1 MGLRLRSIRQKI
13 LLLVLVPVLS
23 LIGLYIFALALTGR
37 NAINLSRTN
46 TLKNATA
53 VPAGNFITSLEAE
66 RVLALIYLS
75 RPTGANLA
83 GLENAESKTATTV
96 TAMRLALTSDSTT
109 GNASPGEKQ
118 AIAVLL
124 ADAARL
130 PSLHSQIRAQ
140 IITRSQAFADYNGLV
155 ADDFALL
162 QQVVLQETNM
172 TVGTQ
177 SLAILRVGRSEELL
191 GQEEALVLADLSAG
205 KWPAADRQQF
215 TELAGARRISYS
227 QNLADLN
234 TQSRAL
240 FNRYLTPQA
249 LAALTAQEN
258 TLIADPAANRPPAV
272 SPTSWE
278 ETTGAVSAGLT
289 KATDQTSDL
298 ITVQAQHDARSTYLT
313 LALAG
318 GIGLLAVILS
328 ILVSFW
334 VGRGLIRE
342 LAALRDS
349 ARELATKRLPDVVH
363 RLAAGAARRTC
374 PPTPRHCRP
383 ARSRSARSRRRSP
396 RCSGPRW
403 KRPSARPGCARAS
416 ATSSATW
423 PGAASRCCTASSRC
437 WTRMERRASD
447 PEELEDLF
455 RIDHLT
461 TRMRRHAESLI
472 ILSGDAPA
480 RGWRNPVPL
489 VDVLRA
495 AVAEVEDYTRIKVT
509 ADDRAAL
516 SRASRRATSST

>member
-23 LIGLYIFALALTGR
+23 LIGLYIFALGLTGR

-53 VPAGNFITSLEAE
+53 VPAGNFITALEAE

-83 GLENAESKTATTV
+83 ALENAEGKTADTV

-215 TELAGARRISYS
+215 TELAGARRVNYS

-234 TQSRAL
+234 AQSRAL
-240 FNRYLTPQA
+240 FNRDVTPQA

-258 TLIADPAANRPPAV
+258 TLIADPATNRPPAV

-278 ETTGAVSAGLT
+278 QATGAVTAGLT

-318 GIGLLAVILS
+318 GIGLLAVIISIVVS
-328 ILVSFW
+328 ILI
-334 VGRGLIRE
+334 GRGLVRE
-342 LAALRDS
+342 LAELRESALD
-349 ARELATKRLPDVVH
+349 LANNRLPEVVD
-363 RLAAGAARRTC
+363 RLAAGQDVDVSADAPALPSTGRGRRGRGRVRHGAADRGGGRRRPGEAAPGHERRVPQPGPAQPVAAAPPAHAARRHG
-374 PPTPRHCRP
+374 TPGQRP
-383 ARSRSARSRRRSP
+383 AGTR
-396 RCSGPRW
+396 GPVPH
-403 KRPSARPGCARAS
+403 RPP
-416 ATSSATW
+416 
-423 PGAASRCCTASSRC
+423 
-437 WTRMERRASD
+437 
-447 PEELEDLF
+447 
-455 RIDHLT
+455 DHP
-461 TRMRRHAESLI
+461 H
-472 ILSGDAPA
+472 APA
-480 RGWRNPVPL
+480 RGKPDHPV
-489 VDVLRA
+489 
-495 AVAEVEDYTRIKVT
+495 
-509 ADDRAAL
+509 
-516 SRASRRATSST
+516 RATHPGAAGATRCR